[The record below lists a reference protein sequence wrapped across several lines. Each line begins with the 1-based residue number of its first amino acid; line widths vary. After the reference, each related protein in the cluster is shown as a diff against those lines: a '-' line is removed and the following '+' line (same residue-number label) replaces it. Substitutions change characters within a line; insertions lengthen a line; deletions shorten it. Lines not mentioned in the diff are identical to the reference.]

1 MFQSPLKTVAE
12 KIKPVESKSSV
23 SSLKFDRESDFK
35 KFIKFIKNETK
46 ELEKIKLPTTTEVK
60 PKSKRGG
67 ALGLLGLGLFGL
79 LGAGMGGGGE
89 KDDKFRIGGT
99 EASGIPTV
107 PGLGLGG
114 TLRKTPLKITKKPI
128 KTVLSK
134 KRQNVINRRRDRDKA
149 RKERRERRITNK
161 INENNKKFIN
171 EFQKRKKRTLNNAR
185 VKLGIPLD
193 DPRFTDFDVEQIL
206 NQDRGLFPGE
216 LDQKL
221 ADTITEEFKKKGI
234 RFQDALDP
242 KTRSKVY
249 QDIKIDE
256 LLNKIETPMTLQ
268 DIELLQK
275 LATEKDVPLGAKD
288 NFFTN
293 VFKNVKPTQDAIEA
307 QQILDSPS
315 VKRVIK
321 ESKFQGISGLNTPKA
336 TKIFGFTPKY
346 ALDDIFTSIGKNTK
360 GLRDFMSRPFMKG
373 QKPTGLGKA
382 LMPAMGFGS
391 KLLKGGGMGLDAAA
405 FVFQAAELIDGFIVG
420 DNILTAYYDL
430 GVAIHNM
437 FEPDKTKLAFYI
449 TKSRDAR
456 KNAFVDKKNQ
466 KILEQINKA
475 KAAQSNTSNQVSSAS
490 QDAPQGGIIPF
501 AKGMASTA
509 FSELTLSPP
518 IYSLRFITE
527 KLYKQ

>member
-107 PGLGLGG
+107 PGLGLVG

-256 LLNKIETPMTLQ
+256 LLNKIETPITLQ

-293 VFKNVKPTQDAIEA
+293 VFKNVKPTQDAI
-307 QQILDSPS
+307 
-315 VKRVIK
+315 
-321 ESKFQGISGLNTPKA
+321 
-336 TKIFGFTPKY
+336 
-346 ALDDIFTSIGKNTK
+346 
-360 GLRDFMSRPFMKG
+360 
-373 QKPTGLGKA
+373 
-382 LMPAMGFGS
+382 
-391 KLLKGGGMGLDAAA
+391 
-405 FVFQAAELIDGFIVG
+405 
-420 DNILTAYYDL
+420 
-430 GVAIHNM
+430 
-437 FEPDKTKLAFYI
+437 
-449 TKSRDAR
+449 
-456 KNAFVDKKNQ
+456 
-466 KILEQINKA
+466 
-475 KAAQSNTSNQVSSAS
+475 
-490 QDAPQGGIIPF
+490 
-501 AKGMASTA
+501 
-509 FSELTLSPP
+509 
-518 IYSLRFITE
+518 
-527 KLYKQ
+527 

>member
-35 KFIKFIKNETK
+35 KFINFIKNETK

-67 ALGLLGLGLFGL
+67 VLGLLGLGLFGL
-79 LGAGMGGGGE
+79 LGAGMGGGE

-107 PGLGLGG
+107 PQLGLS
-114 TLRKTPLKITKKPI
+114 TLRKTAP
-128 KTVLSK
+128 
-134 KRQNVINRRRDRDKA
+134 
-149 RKERRERRITNK
+149 RITNK
-161 INENNKKFIN
+161 TFKTIKTKKEKQKQRIKVKKIQRDKMRRNRRINAELQRRQQIFAKTFLNEKKIYLDKVRKNMKLPDFVTDADIEQMINEDFGQNLEKYIEDLTKKKLLKKFGFVDPTDPKARRQVAIDIN
-171 EFQKRKKRTLNNAR
+171 TEDFLNRISKPLTIEEVR
-185 VKLGIPLD
+185 VLQDMANQTENIKGGVDKSGVVYP
-193 DPRFTDFDVEQIL
+193 DVE
-206 NQDRGLFPGE
+206 
-216 LDQKL
+216 
-221 ADTITEEFKKKGI
+221 
-234 RFQDALDP
+234 
-242 KTRSKVY
+242 V
-249 QDIKIDE
+249 
-256 LLNKIETPMTLQ
+256 
-268 DIELLQK
+268 
-275 LATEKDVPLGAKD
+275 
-288 NFFTN
+288 
-293 VFKNVKPTQDAIEA
+293 TQDAEFAREA
-307 QQILDSPS
+307 LKDPE
-315 VKRVIK
+315 VKKIIK
-321 ESKFQGISGLNTPKA
+321 EDKFQKITGIDTPEA
-336 TKIFGFTPKY
+336 TSFFKGKFTPKY
-346 ALDDIFTSIGKNTK
+346 VLDDIFTSIGKNTK
-360 GLRDFMSRPFMKG
+360 GFRDFMSRPFMKG

-391 KLLKGGGMGLDAAA
+391 KVLRFGGAGLDAAA
-405 FVFQAAELIDGFIVG
+405 FVFQAIDLIDGFIVG

-449 TKSRDAR
+449 TKSRDAK
-456 KNAFVDKKNQ
+456 KNAFIDKKNQ

-518 IYSLRFITE
+518 IYSLRLITE

>member
-35 KFIKFIKNETK
+35 KFINFIKNETK

-67 ALGLLGLGLFGL
+67 VLGLLGLGLFGL

-107 PGLGLGG
+107 PAIGLG
-114 TLRKTPLKITKKPI
+114 TVVRKTPVRLTTRGGIGRLKRRSSQVKTQAQDEKYIRDQKKRRQKNI
-128 KTVLSK
+128 KNIVKKYRLEFMETFEMFKTVELEDLKMQYGSNLSDVELGNK
-134 KRQNVINRRRDRDKA
+134 FFKDKFLNPQGVSLDEKVRQDVI
-149 RKERRERRITNK
+149 
-161 INENNKKFIN
+161 
-171 EFQKRKKRTLNNAR
+171 QYM
-185 VKLGIPLD
+185 
-193 DPRFTDFDVEQIL
+193 TDFQGMVD
-206 NQDRGLFPGE
+206 PT
-216 LDQKL
+216 DQAAMRETVKNL
-221 ADTITEEFKKKGI
+221 
-234 RFQDALDP
+234 
-242 KTRSKVY
+242 
-249 QDIKIDE
+249 KIDE
-256 LLNKIETPMTLQ
+256 LLNEVEKPLTMD
-268 DIELLQK
+268 DIDLLKK
-275 LATEKDVPLGAKD
+275 LVTDTDPS
-288 NFFTN
+288 N
-293 VFKNVKPTQDAIEA
+293 QDALEA
-307 QQILDSPS
+307 LEILKSRDAQT
-315 VKRVIK
+315 VIK
-321 ESKFQGISGLNTPKA
+321 EDKFQKITGKTTPKA
-336 TKIFGFTPKY
+336 TSFFGGKFTPKY
-346 ALDDIFTSIGKNTK
+346 VLDDIFTGIGKNTK

-382 LMPAMGFGS
+382 LMPAMGLGG
-391 KLLKGGGMGLDAAA
+391 KLLRGGGIGLDAAA
-405 FVFQAAELIDGFIVG
+405 FVFQAADLIDGFIVG

-475 KAAQSNTSNQVSSAS
+475 KAAQSNTSNQISSAS

-518 IYSLRFITE
+518 IYSLRLITE

>member
-23 SSLKFDRESDFK
+23 SSLKFDRASDFK
-35 KFIKFIKNETK
+35 KFINFLKNETK
-46 ELEKIKLPTTTEVK
+46 ELEKIKLPTTAEVK

-107 PGLGLGG
+107 PAIGLG
-114 TLRKTPLKITKKPI
+114 TIVRKTPIKLATKEGLGKDAKGKSRLKITRIEKIKQI
-128 KTVLSK
+128 KT
-134 KRQNVINRRRDRDKA
+134 
-149 RKERRERRITNK
+149 RKDTLREY
-161 INENNKKFIN
+161 F
-171 EFQKRKKRTLNNAR
+171 KRKKRLDDLIAKNNYRYKRAFNFIRNLRIKNAR
-185 VKLGIPLD
+185 RQLGLEYALE
-193 DPRFTDFDVEQIL
+193 DFEV
-206 NQDRGLFPGE
+206 
-216 LDQKL
+216 
-221 ADTITEEFKKKGI
+221 
-234 RFQDALDP
+234 
-242 KTRSKVY
+242 
-249 QDIKIDE
+249 
-256 LLNKIETPMTLQ
+256 
-268 DIELLQK
+268 
-275 LATEKDVPLGAKD
+275 
-288 NFFTN
+288 
-293 VFKNVKPTQDAIEA
+293 
-307 QQILDSPS
+307 QQILDREEGKFPGQMDQELAKKISDKFEKKGRFFIDENLIEAQDPEVRKAIS
-315 VKRVIK
+315 SKIGFFELQKQLEKPITLEDAKDMEKLAKPFKGMTAIDIEDMK
-321 ESKFQGISGLNTPKA
+321 EARIALNLPEYKTLLKEDKFKKVTGVDTPKA
-336 TKIFGFTPKY
+336 SSFFGGKFTPKY
-346 ALDDIFTSIGKNTK
+346 ALDDIFTGIGEKTK
-360 GLRDFMSRPFMKG
+360 GFRDFMSRPFMKG

-382 LMPAMGFGS
+382 LMPAAKLGGNILRFGGAGFDVAS
-391 KLLKGGGMGLDAAA
+391 
-405 FVFQAAELIDGFIVG
+405 FIFQAANLIDGFIVG

-430 GVAIHNM
+430 GVAFHNM

-456 KNAFVDKKNQ
+456 KNALVDKKNQ

-501 AKGMASTA
+501 AKGMVSTA

-518 IYSLRFITE
+518 IYSLRLITE